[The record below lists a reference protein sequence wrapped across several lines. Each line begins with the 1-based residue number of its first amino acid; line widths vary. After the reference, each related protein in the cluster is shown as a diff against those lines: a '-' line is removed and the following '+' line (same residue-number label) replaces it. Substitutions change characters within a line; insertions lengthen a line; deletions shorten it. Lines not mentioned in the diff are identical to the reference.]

1 MKRAKSD
8 THAQTQ
14 RERGGGE
21 RERVCPLLNRS
32 HISCF
37 VSTTAPHAQS
47 PTGFKAFQREHST
60 TKIQLQLTE
69 HSILDN
75 LELMGQIES
84 L

>member
-1 MKRAKSD
+1 
-8 THAQTQ
+8 
-14 RERGGGE
+14 
-21 RERVCPLLNRS
+21 LLNRS